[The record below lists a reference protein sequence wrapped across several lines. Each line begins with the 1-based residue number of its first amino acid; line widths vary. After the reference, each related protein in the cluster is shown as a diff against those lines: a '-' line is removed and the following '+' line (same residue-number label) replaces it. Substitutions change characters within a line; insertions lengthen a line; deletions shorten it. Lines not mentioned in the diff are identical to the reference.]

1 MIVIA
6 DSGSTKT
13 DWCLGNTK
21 TNSRTV
27 RTGGINPFHQSV
39 DEIKEVIASTLI
51 PQLGDTTEFTTIYF
65 YGAGCIPE
73 KTNIVKTALAQN
85 FPKANI
91 LVESDLLGA
100 AHALCGKTAG
110 IACILGTGSNSCFYD
125 GKKITANI
133 SPLGYILGDEG
144 SGAVLGKR
152 LVGDLLKHQLPDDLC
167 QDFLKEYDLTPAL
180 ILDKVYRQPL
190 ANRFLAGLTPFLFAH
205 KHRPEIRNL
214 LISCFTDFFTRNVMQ
229 YEYHDILVHFT
240 GSIAFFFQE
249 EVKEAALRLNVSIG
263 KVLKSPLEGLK
274 EEDRKVASAVHACI
288 PQIEKLVNEIVERM
302 HQGGRI
308 FYLGAG
314 TSGRLGV
321 LDASE
326 IPPTFG
332 MPDTCVI
339 GIIAGG
345 EQALRRPVE
354 NAEDDSQKG
363 WMELQD
369 HHITNKDILIGI
381 AASGT
386 TPYVIGALQKAREHG
401 ILTASISS
409 NPGSPLS
416 SVADIPIE
424 MIVGPE
430 FITGSSRM
438 KSGTGQKMILNMIST
453 TVMIKLGRVKGN
465 RMVNMQLSNRKLIDR
480 GVQMLIDELHIN
492 KAEAKQLLQEQGSV
506 KKALDAYK
514 TNNCIT
520 KNN

>member
-1 MIVIA
+1 
-6 DSGSTKT
+6 
-13 DWCLGNTK
+13 
-21 TNSRTV
+21 
-27 RTGGINPFHQSV
+27 
-39 DEIKEVIASTLI
+39 
-51 PQLGDTTEFTTIYF
+51 
-65 YGAGCIPE
+65 
-73 KTNIVKTALAQN
+73 
-85 FPKANI
+85 
-91 LVESDLLGA
+91 
-100 AHALCGKTAG
+100 
-110 IACILGTGSNSCFYD
+110 
-125 GKKITANI
+125 
-133 SPLGYILGDEG
+133 
-144 SGAVLGKR
+144 
-152 LVGDLLKHQLPDDLC
+152 
-167 QDFLKEYDLTPAL
+167 
-180 ILDKVYRQPL
+180 
-190 ANRFLAGLTPFLFAH
+190 
-205 KHRPEIRNL
+205 
-214 LISCFTDFFTRNVMQ
+214 
-229 YEYHDILVHFT
+229 
-240 GSIAFFFQE
+240 
-249 EVKEAALRLNVSIG
+249 
-263 KVLKSPLEGLK
+263 
-274 EEDRKVASAVHACI
+274 
-288 PQIEKLVNEIVERM
+288 M

-345 EQALRRPVE
+345 EQALKRPVE

-465 RMVNMQLSNRKLIDR
+465 RMVNMQLSNQKLVDR

-506 KKALDAYK
+506 KKAFDAYK